1 MFTHVCAKD
10 QPLPIYR
17 THDKPL
23 PVTLEP
29 NDVVIKIH
37 AVSLN
42 CCDIAMLTSTY
53 PVPLGDKSIPCSDA
67 AAEVVAI
74 EMSVSRFNAGDRVC
88 PITGIGKVVEKD
100 ADDGVS
106 LAIGASCAGVLQ
118 EYAIFEEQHLV
129 KFPKHLSW
137 KEVSFSPV
145 SQGDLVWMV

>member
-10 QPLPIYR
+10 QPLSICH

-42 CCDIAMLTSTY
+42 YCDIAMLTGTY

-67 AAEVVAI
+67 AVEVVAI
-74 EMSVSRFNAGDRVC
+74 ETSVSHIYVGDRVC
-88 PITGIGKVVEKD
+88 PITGSGR
-100 ADDGVS
+100 
-106 LAIGASCAGVLQ
+106 
-118 EYAIFEEQHLV
+118 
-129 KFPKHLSW
+129 W
-137 KEVSFSPV
+137 
-145 SQGDLVWMV
+145 